1 MKYLLELM
9 TIAALGASLAVSCG
23 KDGGNT
29 VPPKPVVTEDMY
41 SVTVHAETAEV
52 LFSFTADAM
61 SAFWTVTEP
70 VGITTSFNGREVT
83 KAFKN
88 NGLYTGSL
96 IAYGK
101 AGQSDPVPFSFTIEG
116 FVPPM
121 TEEEQ
126 AAQEALSGK
135 TFYVSAYGWWGEG
148 WEWFEEPVDE
158 YTADDRIT
166 FGADGTLTIT
176 QGETF
181 HIYNDC
187 VPGGEDYVVEGPG
200 KWRIVTEDGAVKIQF
215 VDGGFPLMLAGMG
228 DNPTDLNYHYGLDA
242 MWTVA
247 SIDGDGT
254 VRVEIYQ
261 APQEQWFAVFLS
273 PVE

>member
-1 MKYLLELM
+1 MKYLLDLM
-9 TIAALGASLAVSCG
+9 TVAALGASLAVSCG

-148 WEWFEEPVDE
+148 W
-158 YTADDRIT
+158 
-166 FGADGTLTIT
+166 
-176 QGETF
+176 
-181 HIYNDC
+181 
-187 VPGGEDYVVEGPG
+187 
-200 KWRIVTEDGAVKIQF
+200 
-215 VDGGFPLMLAGMG
+215 
-228 DNPTDLNYHYGLDA
+228 DLNYHYGLDA